1 MEYLK
6 IEGEFPK
13 LANCA
18 VTMGKFDGIH
28 RGHRKLVEKIRERKT
43 LGEQAVLFA
52 IDASSNMIL
61 TSQERASLLE
71 KLGVDVLVECQLD
84 DRIRHMK
91 AENFIKEILMGD
103 LGASYVV
110 VGEDNRF
117 GFERKGT
124 PKLLEEF
131 GSKYGFEVEIL
142 SKEMDGRRKISS
154 TFIREELKKGKMEK
168 VSSLMGADYF
178 VEGQV
183 VHGRGM
189 GHKVLLPTTNLVPP
203 KSKILPPNG
212 VYVTSSYFGEKVYH
226 GITNIGYKP
235 TVGESFV
242 GVETYL
248 FDCEEDLYGENC
260 RVDFKKFLRPER
272 KFSSLEALKAR
283 QMPKMAGL
291 ILMREIIINGRNHT
305 WINGRTGTFPVW
317 NAPDE
322 RQPGKGRRSQNA
334 KYSGIFYQDSPSWDP
349 GRNLFYRNYPVLKC
363 SHGYGSELR
372 QLGAYE
378 PVSGCGRDYGSQ
390 HRYDHYLPADRL

>member
-6 IEGEFPK
+6 IDGEFPK

-28 RGHRKLVEKIRERKT
+28 RGHQKLVEKIKERKA

-71 KLGVDVLVECQLD
+71 RMGVDVLVECRLD
-84 DRIRHMK
+84 DRIRHMR

-124 PKLLEEF
+124 PELLKEF
-131 GSKYGFEVEIL
+131 GRKYGFSVDIL
-142 SKEMDGRRKISS
+142 PKEMDGKRKISS
-154 TFIREELKKGKMEK
+154 TFIREELKKGNMEK
-168 VSSLMGADYF
+168 ISSLMGMDYF
-178 VEGQV
+178 VEGDV

-212 VYVTSSYFGEKVYH
+212 VYVTTSYFDGRTYG
-226 GITNIGYKP
+226 GITNIGCKP
-235 TVGESFV
+235 TVGESFI

-248 FDCEEDLYGENC
+248 FDCDEDLYGKKC
-260 RVDFKKFLRPER
+260 RVDFKKFLRPEK
-272 KFSSLEALKAR
+272 KFPSLEALKAR
-283 QMPKMAGL
+283 LLADA
-291 ILMREIIINGRNHT
+291 ENGRAFFQK
-305 WINGRTGTFPVW
+305 IEEKQEV
-317 NAPDE
+317 
-322 RQPGKGRRSQNA
+322 
-334 KYSGIFYQDSPSWDP
+334 
-349 GRNLFYRNYPVLKC
+349 
-363 SHGYGSELR
+363 
-372 QLGAYE
+372 
-378 PVSGCGRDYGSQ
+378 
-390 HRYDHYLPADRL
+390 

>member
-6 IEGEFPK
+6 IDGEFPK

-28 RGHRKLVEKIRERKT
+28 RGHQKLVEKIKERKA

-61 TSQERASLLE
+61 TSQERASILE
-71 KLGVDVLVECQLD
+71 RMGVDVLVECRLD
-84 DRIRHMK
+84 DRIRHMR

-124 PKLLEEF
+124 PELLKEF
-131 GSKYGFEVEIL
+131 GRKYGFSVDIL
-142 SKEMDGRRKISS
+142 PKEMDGKRKISS
-154 TFIREELKKGKMEK
+154 TFIREELKKGNMEK
-168 VSSLMGADYF
+168 ISSLMGMDYF
-178 VEGQV
+178 VEGDV

-212 VYVTSSYFGEKVYH
+212 VYVTTSYFDGRTYG
-226 GITNIGYKP
+226 GITNIGCKP
-235 TVGESFV
+235 TVGESFI

-248 FDCEEDLYGENC
+248 FDCDEDLYGKKC
-260 RVDFKKFLRPER
+260 RVDFKKFLRPEK
-272 KFSSLEALKAR
+272 KFPSLEALKAR
-283 QMPKMAGL
+283 LLADA
-291 ILMREIIINGRNHT
+291 ENGRAFFQK
-305 WINGRTGTFPVW
+305 IEEKQEV
-317 NAPDE
+317 
-322 RQPGKGRRSQNA
+322 
-334 KYSGIFYQDSPSWDP
+334 
-349 GRNLFYRNYPVLKC
+349 
-363 SHGYGSELR
+363 
-372 QLGAYE
+372 
-378 PVSGCGRDYGSQ
+378 
-390 HRYDHYLPADRL
+390 

>member
-28 RGHRKLVEKIRERKT
+28 RGHRKLVEKIKERKA

-52 IDASSNMIL
+52 IDASSSMIL
-61 TSQERASLLE
+61 TSRERASLLE
-71 KLGVDVLVECQLD
+71 SLGIDVLVECQLD

-91 AENFIKEILMGD
+91 AESFIKEILMGD

-117 GFERKGT
+117 GFERKGN

-131 GSKYGFEVEIL
+131 GNKYGFQVEVL
-142 SKEMDGRRKISS
+142 SKEMDGHRKISS
-154 TFIREELKKGKMEK
+154 TFIREELKKGNMKK

-178 VEGQV
+178 VEGCV

-189 GHKVLLPTTNLVPP
+189 GHKVLLPTTNIVPP

-212 VYVTSSYFGEKVYH
+212 VYVTSSYFGDRIYH
-226 GITNIGYKP
+226 GITNIGNKP
-235 TVGESFV
+235 TIGESFV

-260 RVDFKKFLRPER
+260 RVDFKKFLRPEQ
-272 KFSSLEALKAR
+272 KFPSLEALKTRLLADA
-283 QMPKMAGL
+283 KD
-291 ILMREIIINGRNHT
+291 GRAY
-305 WINGRTGTFPVW
+305 F
-317 NAPDE
+317 DE
-322 RQPGKGRRSQNA
+322 G
-334 KYSGIFYQDSPSWDP
+334 
-349 GRNLFYRNYPVLKC
+349 
-363 SHGYGSELR
+363 
-372 QLGAYE
+372 
-378 PVSGCGRDYGSQ
+378 
-390 HRYDHYLPADRL
+390 DHN

>member
-6 IEGEFPK
+6 IDGEFPK

-28 RGHRKLVEKIRERKT
+28 RGHQKLVEKIKERKA

-71 KLGVDVLVECQLD
+71 RMGVDVLVECRLD
-84 DRIRHMK
+84 DRIRHMR

-124 PKLLEEF
+124 PELLKEF
-131 GSKYGFEVEIL
+131 GRKYGFSVDVL
-142 SKEMDGRRKISS
+142 PKEMDGKRKISS
-154 TFIREELKKGKMEK
+154 TFIREELKKGNMEK
-168 VSSLMGADYF
+168 ISSLMGMDYF
-178 VEGQV
+178 VEGDV

-212 VYVTSSYFGEKVYH
+212 VYVTTSYFDGRTYG
-226 GITNIGYKP
+226 GITNIGCKP
-235 TVGESFV
+235 TVGESFI

-248 FDCEEDLYGENC
+248 FDCDEDLYGKKC
-260 RVDFKKFLRPER
+260 RVDFKKFLRPEK
-272 KFSSLEALKAR
+272 KFPSLEALKAR
-283 QMPKMAGL
+283 LLADA
-291 ILMREIIINGRNHT
+291 ENGRAFFQK
-305 WINGRTGTFPVW
+305 IEEKQEV
-317 NAPDE
+317 
-322 RQPGKGRRSQNA
+322 
-334 KYSGIFYQDSPSWDP
+334 
-349 GRNLFYRNYPVLKC
+349 
-363 SHGYGSELR
+363 
-372 QLGAYE
+372 
-378 PVSGCGRDYGSQ
+378 
-390 HRYDHYLPADRL
+390 

>member
-52 IDASSNMIL
+52 IDVSSNMIL

-71 KLGVDVLVECQLD
+71 KLGVDVLVECQLN

-124 PKLLEEF
+124 PRLLMEF
-131 GSKYGFEVEIL
+131 GEKYGFDVEIL
-142 SKEMDGRRKISS
+142 SKEMDGHRKISS
-154 TFIREELKKGKMEK
+154 TYIREELKKGNMEK
-168 VSSLMGADYF
+168 SLPLW
-178 VEGQV
+178 EGIICGRPG

-203 KSKILPPNG
+203 RTKILPPNG
-212 VYVTSSYFGEKVYH
+212 VYVTSSYFGDKIYH
-226 GITNIGYKP
+226 GITNIGCK
-235 TVGESFV
+235 
-242 GVETYL
+242 
-248 FDCEEDLYGENC
+248 
-260 RVDFKKFLRPER
+260 LRLVR
-272 KFSSLEALKAR
+272 AL
-283 QMPKMAGL
+283 
-291 ILMREIIINGRNHT
+291 
-305 WINGRTGTFPVW
+305 
-317 NAPDE
+317 
-322 RQPGKGRRSQNA
+322 
-334 KYSGIFYQDSPSWDP
+334 
-349 GRNLFYRNYPVLKC
+349 
-363 SHGYGSELR
+363 
-372 QLGAYE
+372 
-378 PVSGCGRDYGSQ
+378 
-390 HRYDHYLPADRL
+390 

>member
-71 KLGVDVLVECQLD
+71 KLGVDVLVECQLS

-124 PKLLEEF
+124 PRLLMEF
-131 GSKYGFEVEIL
+131 GEKYGFDVEIL
-142 SKEMDGRRKISS
+142 SKEMDGHRKISS
-154 TFIREELKKGKMEK
+154 TYIREELKKGNMEK
-168 VSSLMGADYF
+168 IADLLGSPF
-178 VEGQV
+178 FTAGVIE
-183 VHGRGM
+183 HGRGM
-189 GHKVLLPTTNLVPP
+189 GHRDFFPTANIIPP
-203 KSKILPPNG
+203 KSKLMPPNG
-212 VYVTSSYFGEKVYH
+212 VYVTVSHLEDGDYP
-226 GITNIGYKP
+226 GITNVGYKP
-235 TVGESFV
+235 TVGENFL
-242 GVETYL
+242 GVETNL
-248 FDCEEDLYGENC
+248 FDCDLDLYGQKC
-260 RVDFKKFLRPER
+260 RVDFYKYIRPEQ
-272 KFSSLEALKAR
+272 KFTSFEALKAQIR
-283 QMPKMAGL
+283 RD
-291 ILMREIIINGRNHT
+291 IES
-305 WINGRTGTFPVW
+305 
-317 NAPDE
+317 
-322 RQPGKGRRSQNA
+322 GKNWFQEE
-334 KYSGIFYQDSPSWDP
+334 K
-349 GRNLFYRNYPVLKC
+349 
-363 SHGYGSELR
+363 ELVKT
-372 QLGAYE
+372 LSFGKK
-378 PVSGCGRDYGSQ
+378 
-390 HRYDHYLPADRL
+390 

>member
-6 IEGEFPK
+6 IDGEFPK
-13 LANCA
+13 LTNCA

-28 RGHRKLVEKIRERKT
+28 RGHRKLVEKIKERKAF
-43 LGEQAVLFA
+43 GEQAVLFA

-61 TSQERASLLE
+61 TSEERASLLE
-71 KLGVDVLVECQLD
+71 KMGIDVLVECRLN
-84 DRIRHMK
+84 DRIRHMM

-117 GFERKGT
+117 GFERKGN
-124 PKLLEEF
+124 PQLLKEF
-131 GSKYGFEVEIL
+131 GEHYGFEVEVL

-154 TFIREELKKGKMEK
+154 TFIREELKKGNMEK
-168 VSSLMGADYF
+168 ITSLMGADYF
-178 VEGQV
+178 VEGKV

-212 VYVTSSYFGEKVYH
+212 VYVTSSSFQGRIYH

-248 FDCEEDLYGENC
+248 FDCKEDLYGQEC

-272 KFSSLEALKAR
+272 KFPSLEALK
-283 QMPKMAGL
+283 
-291 ILMREIIINGRNHT
+291 
-305 WINGRTGTFPVW
+305 
-317 NAPDE
+317 
-322 RQPGKGRRSQNA
+322 
-334 KYSGIFYQDSPSWDP
+334 
-349 GRNLFYRNYPVLKC
+349 
-363 SHGYGSELR
+363 
-372 QLGAYE
+372 
-378 PVSGCGRDYGSQ
+378 
-390 HRYDHYLPADRL
+390 DRLLADAEDGKEYFRKKQSDSL

>member
-6 IEGEFPK
+6 IDGEFPK

-28 RGHRKLVEKIRERKT
+28 RGHQKLVEKIKERKA

-61 TSQERASLLE
+61 TSRERASLLE
-71 KLGVDVLVECQLD
+71 RMGVDVLVECRLD
-84 DRIRHMK
+84 DRIRHMR

-124 PKLLEEF
+124 PELLKEF
-131 GSKYGFEVEIL
+131 GRKYGFSVDIL
-142 SKEMDGRRKISS
+142 SKEMDGKRKISS
-154 TFIREELKKGKMEK
+154 TFIREELKKGNMEK
-168 VSSLMGADYF
+168 ISSLMGMDYF
-178 VEGQV
+178 VEGDV

-212 VYVTSSYFGEKVYH
+212 VYVTTSYFDGRTYG
-226 GITNIGYKP
+226 GITNIGCKP
-235 TVGESFV
+235 TVGESFI

-248 FDCEEDLYGENC
+248 FDCDEDLYGKKC
-260 RVDFKKFLRPER
+260 RVDFKKFLRPEK
-272 KFSSLEALKAR
+272 KFPSLEALKAR
-283 QMPKMAGL
+283 LLADA
-291 ILMREIIINGRNHT
+291 ENGRAFFQK
-305 WINGRTGTFPVW
+305 IEEKQEV
-317 NAPDE
+317 
-322 RQPGKGRRSQNA
+322 
-334 KYSGIFYQDSPSWDP
+334 
-349 GRNLFYRNYPVLKC
+349 
-363 SHGYGSELR
+363 
-372 QLGAYE
+372 
-378 PVSGCGRDYGSQ
+378 
-390 HRYDHYLPADRL
+390 

>member
-6 IEGEFPK
+6 IDGEFPK
-13 LANCA
+13 LTNCA

-28 RGHRKLVEKIRERKT
+28 RGHRKLVEKIKERKAF
-43 LGEQAVLFA
+43 GEQAVLLA

-61 TSQERASLLE
+61 TSEERASLLE
-71 KLGVDVLVECQLD
+71 KMGIDVLVECRLN

-91 AENFIKEILMGD
+91 AENFIKEILIGD
-103 LGASYVV
+103 LGTSYVV

-117 GFERKGT
+117 GFERKGN
-124 PKLLEEF
+124 PQLLKEF
-131 GSKYGFEVEIL
+131 GEHYGFEVEVL

-154 TFIREELKKGKMEK
+154 TFIREELKKGNMEK
-168 VSSLMGADYF
+168 ITSLMGADYF
-178 VEGQV
+178 VEGKV

-212 VYVTSSYFGEKVYH
+212 VYVTSSSFQGRIYH

-248 FDCEEDLYGENC
+248 FDCKEDLYGQEC

-272 KFSSLEALKAR
+272 KFPSLEALK
-283 QMPKMAGL
+283 
-291 ILMREIIINGRNHT
+291 
-305 WINGRTGTFPVW
+305 
-317 NAPDE
+317 
-322 RQPGKGRRSQNA
+322 
-334 KYSGIFYQDSPSWDP
+334 
-349 GRNLFYRNYPVLKC
+349 
-363 SHGYGSELR
+363 
-372 QLGAYE
+372 
-378 PVSGCGRDYGSQ
+378 
-390 HRYDHYLPADRL
+390 DRLLADAEDGKEYFRKKQSDSL

>member
-71 KLGVDVLVECQLD
+71 KLGVDVLVECQLN

-124 PKLLEEF
+124 PRLLMEF
-131 GSKYGFEVEIL
+131 GEKYGFDVEIL
-142 SKEMDGRRKISS
+142 SKEMDGHRKISS
-154 TFIREELKKGKMEK
+154 TYIREELKKGNMEK
-168 VSSLMGADYF
+168 IADLLGSPF
-178 VEGQV
+178 FTAGVIE
-183 VHGRGM
+183 HGRGM
-189 GHKVLLPTTNLVPP
+189 GHRDFFPTANIIPP
-203 KSKILPPNG
+203 KSKLMPPIV
-212 VYVTSSYFGEKVYH
+212 VYVTVSHHEDGDYP
-226 GITNIGYKP
+226 GITNVGYKP
-235 TVGESFV
+235 TVGENFL
-242 GVETYL
+242 GVETNL
-248 FDCEEDLYGENC
+248 FDCDLDLYGQKC
-260 RVDFKKFLRPER
+260 RVDFYKYIRPEQ
-272 KFSSLEALKAR
+272 KFTSFEALKAQIR
-283 QMPKMAGL
+283 RD
-291 ILMREIIINGRNHT
+291 IES
-305 WINGRTGTFPVW
+305 
-317 NAPDE
+317 
-322 RQPGKGRRSQNA
+322 GKNWFQEE
-334 KYSGIFYQDSPSWDP
+334 K
-349 GRNLFYRNYPVLKC
+349 
-363 SHGYGSELR
+363 ELVKT
-372 QLGAYE
+372 LSFGKK
-378 PVSGCGRDYGSQ
+378 
-390 HRYDHYLPADRL
+390 

>member
-71 KLGVDVLVECQLD
+71 KLGVDVLVECQLN

-124 PKLLEEF
+124 PRLLMEF
-131 GSKYGFEVEIL
+131 GEKYGFDVEIL
-142 SKEMDGRRKISS
+142 SKEMDGHRKISS
-154 TFIREELKKGKMEK
+154 TYIREALKVGNVELAEKLLGYRYRTEGVVEHGQKLGRTLGFPTLNVAWKPEKAAPRFGVYACRVKMDGTWYCGIGNLGIKPTVTDAKRILTEVYVFDYKGDAYGKYVEIEFCAFERPESRFASLEELKTQVDRDILFGME
-168 VSSLMGADYF
+168 YF
-178 VEGQV
+178 RAQ
-183 VHGRGM
+183 
-189 GHKVLLPTTNLVPP
+189 
-203 KSKILPPNG
+203 
-212 VYVTSSYFGEKVYH
+212 
-226 GITNIGYKP
+226 
-235 TVGESFV
+235 
-242 GVETYL
+242 
-248 FDCEEDLYGENC
+248 
-260 RVDFKKFLRPER
+260 
-272 KFSSLEALKAR
+272 
-283 QMPKMAGL
+283 Q
-291 ILMREIIINGRNHT
+291 
-305 WINGRTGTFPVW
+305 
-317 NAPDE
+317 
-322 RQPGKGRRSQNA
+322 
-334 KYSGIFYQDSPSWDP
+334 
-349 GRNLFYRNYPVLKC
+349 
-363 SHGYGSELR
+363 
-372 QLGAYE
+372 
-378 PVSGCGRDYGSQ
+378 
-390 HRYDHYLPADRL
+390 

>member
-6 IEGEFPK
+6 IDGEFPK

-28 RGHRKLVEKIRERKT
+28 RGHQKLVEKIKERKA

-71 KLGVDVLVECQLD
+71 RMGVDVLVECRLD
-84 DRIRHMK
+84 DRIRHMR

-124 PKLLEEF
+124 PELLKEF
-131 GSKYGFEVEIL
+131 GRKYGFSVDIL
-142 SKEMDGRRKISS
+142 SKEMDGKRKISS
-154 TFIREELKKGKMEK
+154 TFIREELKKGNMEK
-168 VSSLMGADYF
+168 ISSLMGMDYF
-178 VEGQV
+178 VEGDV

-212 VYVTSSYFGEKVYH
+212 VYVTTSYFDGRTYG
-226 GITNIGYKP
+226 GITNIGCKP
-235 TVGESFV
+235 TVGESFI

-248 FDCEEDLYGENC
+248 FDCDEDLYGKKC
-260 RVDFKKFLRPER
+260 RVDFKKFLRPEK
-272 KFSSLEALKAR
+272 KFPSLEALKAR
-283 QMPKMAGL
+283 LLADA
-291 ILMREIIINGRNHT
+291 ENGRAFFQK
-305 WINGRTGTFPVW
+305 IEEKQEV
-317 NAPDE
+317 
-322 RQPGKGRRSQNA
+322 
-334 KYSGIFYQDSPSWDP
+334 
-349 GRNLFYRNYPVLKC
+349 
-363 SHGYGSELR
+363 
-372 QLGAYE
+372 
-378 PVSGCGRDYGSQ
+378 
-390 HRYDHYLPADRL
+390 